1 MEDIGF
7 VYYWWL
13 QDYRQAAEWFKG
25 AGERPGAPAWL
36 APLAA
41 TTLAQGGDRR
51 SSRLLWTQLLQEH
64 RRRMDPAQCTH
75 RLQQLDAMDAID
87 ELNRRARALHRAR
100 AAGRRRLA

>member
-13 QDYRQAAEWFKG
+13 KDYQQAAEWFKR
-25 AGERPGAPAWL
+25 AGEQPGAPAWL

-41 TTLAQGGDRR
+41 TTLARGRR
-51 SSRLLWTQLLQEH
+51 SPIVALAVDAAAAEH
-64 RRRMDPAQCTH
+64 RRRMAPRNARI

-87 ELNRRARALHRAR
+87 ELNRRVERFIAREQP
-100 AAGRRRLA
+100 AAARLA